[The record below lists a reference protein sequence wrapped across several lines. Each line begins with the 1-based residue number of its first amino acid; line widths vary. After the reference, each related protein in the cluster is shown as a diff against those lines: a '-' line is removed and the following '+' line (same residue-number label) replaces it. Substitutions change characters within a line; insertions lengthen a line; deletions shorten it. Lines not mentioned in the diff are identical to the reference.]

1 MLLLILPKAIFQLI
15 QIETLFKQFKT
26 GGISLCYSSLIL
38 LLCLQYPKGNYV
50 IKLRQEEPIEN
61 IPGSEPTVQTNE
73 IASIILD
80 KECALTL
87 ANAILEFQDPSD
99 NDSDS

>member
-1 MLLLILPKAIFQLI
+1 ML
-15 QIETLFKQFKT
+15 QFVDSFYCAYNT
-26 GGISLCYSSLIL
+26 
-38 LLCLQYPKGNYV
+38 QKGNYV

-87 ANAILEFQDPSD
+87 ANAILQFQDPSD
-99 NDSDS
+99 NDSDSKIFLSNEANKNRPSTPIPGR